1 MHEVNICYTHF
12 MPTGPYVILQ
22 NDVDRVLKHNHERI
36 SFEKIN
42 IIVIMD

>member
-1 MHEVNICYTHF
+1 MLYTFHVNKPLSLLFRI
-12 MPTGPYVILQ
+12 
-22 NDVDRVLKHNHERI
+22 VLANFYERI